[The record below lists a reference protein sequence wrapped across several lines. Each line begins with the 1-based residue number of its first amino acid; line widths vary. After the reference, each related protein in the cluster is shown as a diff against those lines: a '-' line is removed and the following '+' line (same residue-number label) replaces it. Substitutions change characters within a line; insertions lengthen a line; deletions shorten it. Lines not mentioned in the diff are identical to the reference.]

1 MAAAT
6 TRLSHL
12 SGKISSHARF
22 FTSYTATK
30 SRQLV
35 SANKKQAY
43 SPRAVSEFKIT
54 SPPAA
59 RTAVGG
65 RSLPSWLPSLS
76 ARNAVTLA
84 NDGEMD
90 MMDNA
95 SNEQFKVCRK
105 VRLRPC
111 CQSYLRMNKDG
122 SMEVAKVQGPEVHDC
137 KNVFCIVLHISMIRC
152 IFIFI
157 LSNFLGVNERISSS
171 ITYSFQAPECGIH

>member
-6 TRLSHL
+6 TRLSYL
-12 SGKISSHARF
+12 SGKISSRARF
-22 FTSYTATK
+22 FTSHTAIK

-43 SPRAVSEFKIT
+43 SPRAVSKFKIT

-59 RTAVGG
+59 CTAVGG

-90 MMDNA
+90 NA
-95 SNEQFKVCRK
+95 SDEQFKICRK
-105 VRLRPC
+105 VRLRPR

-122 SMEVAKVQGPEVHDC
+122 SMEVAQVQGPEVDDC
-137 KNVFCIVLHISMIRC
+137 KNMFCILC
-152 IFIFI
+152 C
-157 LSNFLGVNERISSS
+157 L
-171 ITYSFQAPECGIH
+171 T